1 VDTGKG
7 GNVKLPMSGYI
18 ISHVLLFFSFKYA
31 GEDFPVALVWW
42 YTLSDDA
49 GCRDKVTGM
58 WLVEHEFRGEEPHL
72 AVVHVGSIYRAV
84 HLIPFFG
91 KERVPQGFSHNNTL
105 DKYTKF
111 YVNEEP
117 EVYSGLMDRLNR
129 RCSTLTQLG

>member
-1 VDTGKG
+1 MWRGEFGRQDTVLVDTGKG
-7 GNVKLPMSGYI
+7 GNVKLLMSGYI

-58 WLVEHEFRGEEPHL
+58 WLVECEFRGEEPHL
-72 AVVHVGSIYRAV
+72 AVVHVGSIYHAV
-84 HLIPFFG
+84 HLIPFFR
-91 KERVPQGFSHNNTL
+91 KEWVPQGFSHNNTL

-111 YVNEEP
+111 YVNRFADHHSFEI
-117 EVYSGLMDRLNR
+117 L
-129 RCSTLTQLG
+129 